1 MSLPNPPDW
10 PECHHE
16 ATEDGSEGKRLDCTH
31 SGVEMVDLLC
41 DLCEG
46 QARNLLC
53 HCLHLTPGS
62 ADPFKSAIFDQCY
75 QTLHNRPFS
84 HSPPKAYSI
93 IRFLE
98 TQLERVSRTLVSKH
112 RWSLGVL
119 TYLGSRP
126 DSFIKDRTTYGR
138 SWVRFEAVHKHS
150 HSRQR

>member
-98 TQLERVSRTLVSKH
+98 TQLERVSRTLVIKAPLVA
-112 RWSLGVL
+112 WSSHVPRLKAGL
-119 TYLGSRP
+119 
-126 DSFIKDRTTYGR
+126 F
-138 SWVRFEAVHKHS
+138 HKGPYNL
-150 HSRQR
+150 RKIMG